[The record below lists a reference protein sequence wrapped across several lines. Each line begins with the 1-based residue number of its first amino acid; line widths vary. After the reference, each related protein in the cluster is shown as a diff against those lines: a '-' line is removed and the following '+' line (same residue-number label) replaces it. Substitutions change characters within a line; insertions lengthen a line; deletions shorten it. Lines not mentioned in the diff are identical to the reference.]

1 MSRILTG
8 FLFIFLDFNL
18 NLGNSKIGL
27 IPDFIGYLIML
38 GGLAEMAEESPLFD
52 KIRPYAVGMAVYTGI
67 LYAMDLIGIS
77 ASLGFLTYLIAIIG
91 TIISLYISYNIVM
104 GVKDTEAKYGA
115 ALKGERLRSCWVNL
129 AILNAV
135 TYVSIIIPFIA
146 VICLIVTFIFAVI
159 FLLAFKDS
167 KNLYYE
173 MKARP
178 PLPTEEPGE
187 EN

>member
-18 NLGNSKIGL
+18 TLGNSKIGL

-38 GGLAEMAEESPLFD
+38 GGLAEMAEESPLFENV
-52 KIRPYAVGMAVYTGI
+52 RPFAVGMAVYTGI
-67 LYAMDLIGIS
+67 LYAMDLIGLS
-77 ASLGFLTYLIAIIG
+77 ASLGFLTYLIAVIG
-91 TIISLYISYNIVM
+91 TVVSLYISYNIVT
-104 GVKDTEAKYGA
+104 GVQETEVKRGA
-115 ALKGERLRSCWVNL
+115 FLAGDRLRSCWVNL

-135 TYVSIIIPFIA
+135 TYVSIIFPFLA
-146 VICLIVTFIFAVI
+146 VICIIVTFIIAVI
-159 FLLAFKDS
+159 FLLAFRNS

-178 PLPTEEPGE
+178 MGIMREPE
-187 EN
+187 DNI